1 MNTLLIR
8 ARSVAR
14 KLGILSQLKAV
25 HSVFQ
30 RGYEEHF
37 DTALLAHIQ
46 SGDVVW
52 DIGANLGLYT
62 EKFLEKV
69 GRGGAVVAF
78 EPVSDCFA
86 VLRSKFAGK
95 PNVTLEPLALSSSNG
110 MGTMKLAAD
119 PLGATHQL
127 VDHTAHPGSEASA
140 QVTVVTAD
148 SYVAR
153 SRTVPNVIKIDVE
166 GFEYEVFK
174 GMKALLTEPTL
185 RGVFCEMHFALLES
199 RGQMLAPVE
208 IERLLTHAGFEVK
221 YTDSSHIQAIRAS
234 SPSCVPCSPSR

>member
-14 KLGILSQLKAV
+14 KLGILSRLKAV
-25 HSVFQ
+25 HSVFHS
-30 RGYEEHF
+30 GYEEHF
-37 DTALLAHIQ
+37 DTALLAHIHP
-46 SGDVVW
+46 GDVVW

-69 GRGGAVVAF
+69 GSGGAVVAF
-78 EPVSDCFA
+78 EPVSDCCD
-86 VLRSKFAGK
+86 VLRSKFAGT
-95 PNVTLEPLALSSSNG
+95 PSVRLEPLAVSSNNG
-110 MGTMKLAAD
+110 VGTMKLAAD

-127 VDHTAHPGSEASA
+127 ADHAQSGSEAA
-140 QVTVVTAD
+140 APVTIVTAD

-174 GMKALLTEPTL
+174 GMKALLTEPKL
-185 RGVFCEMHFALLES
+185 RGLFCEMHFALLES
-199 RGQMLAPVE
+199 RGQMFAPVE
-208 IERLLTHAGFEVK
+208 IEGLLTRAGFAVT
-221 YTDSSHIQAIRAS
+221 YTDSSHIQAIRS
-234 SPSCVPCSPSR
+234 T

>member
-14 KLGILSQLKAV
+14 KLGILSRLKAV
-25 HSVFQ
+25 HSVFH

-46 SGDVVW
+46 PGDVVW

-69 GRGGAVVAF
+69 GSGGAVVAF

-86 VLRSKFAGK
+86 VLRSKFTGK
-95 PNVTLEPLALSSSNG
+95 SNVTLEPLALSSSNG
-110 MGTMKLAAD
+110 VGTMKLASD

-127 VDHTAHPGSEASA
+127 VDSAHSPVEASA
-140 QVTVVTAD
+140 QVTIVTAD

-153 SRTVPNVIKIDVE
+153 SRAIPNVVKIDVE

-174 GMKALLTEPTL
+174 GMKTLLAEPTL

-199 RGQMLAPVE
+199 RGQMFAPVE
-208 IERLLTHAGFEVK
+208 IERLLTRAGFEVN

-234 SPSCVPCSPSR
+234 

>member
-14 KLGILSQLKAV
+14 KLGILSRLKAV
-25 HSVFQ
+25 HSVFH
-30 RGYEEHF
+30 RRYEEHF

-46 SGDVVW
+46 PGDVVW

-69 GRGGAVVAF
+69 GSGGAVVAF

-86 VLRSKFAGK
+86 VLRSKFTGK

-110 MGTMKLAAD
+110 VGTMKLASD

-127 VDHTAHPGSEASA
+127 VDSAHSAVEASA
-140 QVTVVTAD
+140 QVTIVTAD

-153 SRTVPNVIKIDVE
+153 SRAIPNIVKIDVE

-174 GMKALLTEPTL
+174 GMKTLLAEPTL

-199 RGQMLAPVE
+199 RGQMFAPVE
-208 IERLLTHAGFEVK
+208 IERLLTRAGFEVN

-234 SPSCVPCSPSR
+234 

>member
-14 KLGILSQLKAV
+14 KLGILARLKAV
-25 HSVFQ
+25 HSMFH
-30 RGYEEHF
+30 RSYEEHF

-62 EKFLEKV
+62 EKFLDKV
-69 GRGGAVVAF
+69 GSGGVVVAF
-78 EPVSDCFA
+78 EPVSDCFD
-86 VLRSKFAGK
+86 VLRSKFTGK
-95 PNVTLEPLALSSSNG
+95 PNVTLEPLALSSCNG
-110 MGTMKLAAD
+110 IGTMKLAAD

-127 VDHTAHPGSEASA
+127 VDREHSGSEMGA
-140 QVTVVTAD
+140 QVAIVTAD
-148 SYVAR
+148 SYVACN
-153 SRTVPNVIKIDVE
+153 RTVPNVIKMDVE

-174 GMKALLTEPTL
+174 GMKALLTEPKL

-199 RGQMLAPVE
+199 RGQMFAPVE
-208 IERLLTHAGFEVK
+208 IERLLSHAGFKVE
-221 YTDSSHIQAIRAS
+221 YTDSSHIQAVRT
-234 SPSCVPCSPSR
+234 C

>member
-14 KLGILSQLKAV
+14 KLGILSRLKAV
-25 HSVFQ
+25 HSVFH

-37 DTALLAHIQ
+37 DTALLAHVHP
-46 SGDVVW
+46 GDVVW

-69 GRGGAVVAF
+69 GNEGTVVAF
-78 EPVSDCFA
+78 EPVSDCFD
-86 VLRSKFAGK
+86 VLRSKFTGR

-110 MGTMKLAAD
+110 MGRMKLAAD

-127 VDHTAHPGSEASA
+127 IDHAHAGPEASA
-140 QVTVVTAD
+140 QVTIVTAD

-153 SRTVPNVIKIDVE
+153 SRTVPNIIKIDVE

-185 RGVFCEMHFALLES
+185 RGVFCEMHFALLEG
-199 RGQMLAPVE
+199 RGQIFAPIE
-208 IERLLTHAGFEVK
+208 IERLLTHAGFAVK
-221 YTDSSHIQAIRAS
+221 YTDSSHIQATRSI
-234 SPSCVPCSPSR
+234 

>member
-14 KLGILSQLKAV
+14 KLGILSRLKAV
-25 HSVFQ
+25 HSVF
-30 RGYEEHF
+30 RPGYEAHF

-46 SGDVVW
+46 PCDVVW

-62 EKFLEKV
+62 EKFLQKV
-69 GRGGAVVAF
+69 GSGGAVVAF
-78 EPVSDCFA
+78 EPVADCFA
-86 VLRSKFAGK
+86 VLRAKFSGK

-110 MGTMKLAAD
+110 MGTMRLAAD

-127 VDHTAHPGSEASA
+127 TDDPHAGSGAGA
-140 QVTVVTAD
+140 PVTIVTAD

-153 SRTVPNVIKIDVE
+153 SRIVPNIIKIDVE

-174 GMKALLTEPTL
+174 GMKGLLAEPSL
-185 RGVFCEMHFALLES
+185 RGLFCEMHFALLES
-199 RGQMLAPVE
+199 RGQMFAPVE
-208 IERLLTHAGFEVK
+208 IERLLTQAGFAVT
-221 YTDSSHIQAIRAS
+221 YTDSSHIQAIRS
-234 SPSCVPCSPSR
+234 S